1 MRQRLHL
8 KLSIGHGAAL
18 LIGLLGLTACQP
30 PDPPKI
36 SPTESPKIEETGRL
50 ILNNAT
56 LEQANPSG
64 QPLWKIQVKKATYTQ
79 DQKIARLEN
88 IKGNIYQDGK
98 VVLQVSA
105 DRGEVYKEG
114 QEILLKDNIVAVDPR
129 NKAIINA
136 PELRWLPKEGI
147 LISPKGIKGSHL
159 QLEAKARQGRYD
171 TRQEKLELQGQ
182 VVATAKE
189 SRVVLQ
195 TERLY
200 WEIPQQVI
208 STDQKV
214 AFDRYINKTIIDRLT
229 AIGGRWER
237 KNNQVILQENLEY
250 RSLEPPL
257 QISGSQAIWNY
268 QNRTLTSDRPTEI
281 FQYQDQITITGNR
294 VVVELGNRIA
304 YLKDGVKGINQKTGA
319 QLYSQILTWK
329 MSEKIV
335 EAEGNI
341 IYEQQ
346 EPKFNLTGDKAIGT
360 LEDNNIVV
368 TSSSPDRVVTESTG
382 EFIFKI
388 VARHNVR

>member
-1 MRQRLHL
+1 LRQRLQL
-8 KLSIGHGAAL
+8 KLSIGRGAAL

-88 IKGNIYQDGK
+88 IKGNIYQEGK

-136 PELRWLPKEGI
+136 P
-147 LISPKGIKGSHL
+147 
-159 QLEAKARQGRYD
+159 
-171 TRQEKLELQGQ
+171 
-182 VVATAKE
+182 
-189 SRVVLQ
+189 VLQ

-368 TSSSPDRVVTESTG
+368 TSSSPDRVVTVPYRSCRG
-382 EFIFKI
+382 YD
-388 VARHNVR
+388 R

>member
-1 MRQRLHL
+1 MQWFSQQ
-8 KLSIGHGAAL
+8 LSYGRGAAL
-18 LIGLLGLTACQP
+18 LISLLGLTACQP

-36 SPTESPKIEETGRL
+36 SPTESPKIEESGRL
-50 ILNNAT
+50 VLNNAT

-79 DQKIARLEN
+79 DQKIARLEKV
-88 IKGNIYQDGK
+88 KGNIYQDGK
-98 VVLQVSA
+98 IVLQVSA

-129 NKAIINA
+129 NKAIISA
-136 PELRWLPKEGI
+136 PELRWLPKEGF

-214 AFDRYINKTIIDRLT
+214 AFDRYVNKTIIDRLT

-237 KNNQVILQENLEY
+237 KNNQVTLQENLEY

-268 QNRTLTSDRPTEI
+268 QDRILTSDRPTEI
-281 FQYQDQITITGNR
+281 FQYQDQINITGNR
-294 VVVELGNRIA
+294 VVVELGKRIA

-319 QLYSQILTWK
+319 KLYSQILTWK
-329 MSEKIV
+329 MTEKIV

-368 TSSSPDRVVTESTG
+368 SSSSPERVVTE
-382 EFIFKI
+382 IYP
-388 VARHNVR
+388 R

>member
-1 MRQRLHL
+1 LRQWLKQ
-8 KLSIGHGAAL
+8 KLSYRPGAAL
-18 LIGLLGLTACQP
+18 VIGLLGLTACQP
-30 PDPPKI
+30 PEPPKI

-88 IKGNIYQDGK
+88 VKGNIYQDGK
-98 VVLQVSA
+98 IVLQVSA

-129 NKAIINA
+129 NKAIIKA

-147 LISPKGIKGSHL
+147 LVSPKGIQGSHL
-159 QLEAKARQGRYD
+159 QLEASAREGHYD
-171 TRQEKLELQGQ
+171 TRQEKLELRGQ

-189 SRVVLQ
+189 SRIVLQ

-200 WEIPQQVI
+200 WEVPQQVI

-214 AFDRYINKTIIDRLT
+214 AFDRYVNKTIIDRLT
-229 AIGGRWER
+229 AIGARWER

-257 QISGSQAIWNY
+257 QISSSQASWNY
-268 QNRTLTSDRPTEI
+268 QDRILTSDRPTEI
-281 FQYQDQITITGNR
+281 FQYQDNITLTGNR
-294 VVVELGNRIA
+294 VLVELGKRMA
-304 YLKDGVKGINQKTGA
+304 YLKDGVKGINQNTGA
-319 QLYSQILTWK
+319 KLYSQILTWK

-368 TSSSPDRVVTESTG
+368 SSSSPERVVTE
-382 EFIFKI
+382 IYP
-388 VARHNVR
+388 R

>member
-1 MRQRLHL
+1 LRQWLKQ
-8 KLSIGHGAAL
+8 KLSYGPGAAL
-18 LIGLLGLTACQP
+18 VIGLLGLTACQP
-30 PDPPKI
+30 PEPPKI

-64 QPLWKIQVKKATYTQ
+64 QTLWKIQVKKATYTQ

-88 IKGNIYQDGK
+88 VKGNIYQDGK
-98 VVLQVSA
+98 IVLQVSA

-129 NKAIINA
+129 NKAIIKA
-136 PELRWLPKEGI
+136 PELRWLPKEGV
-147 LISPKGIKGSHL
+147 LVSQKGIKGSHL
-159 QLEAKARQGRYD
+159 QLEATARQGRYD
-171 TRQEKLELQGQ
+171 TRQEKLELTGQ

-200 WEIPQQVI
+200 WEVPQQVI

-229 AIGGRWER
+229 ATGARWER

-268 QNRTLTSDRPTEI
+268 QDRILTSDRPTEI
-281 FQYQDQITITGNR
+281 FQYQDNITLTGNR
-294 VVVELGNRIA
+294 VLVELGKRMA
-304 YLKDGVKGINQKTGA
+304 YLKDGVKGINQNTGA
-319 QLYSQILTWK
+319 KLYSQILTWK

-368 TSSSPDRVVTESTG
+368 SSSSPDRVVTE
-382 EFIFKI
+382 IYP
-388 VARHNVR
+388 R